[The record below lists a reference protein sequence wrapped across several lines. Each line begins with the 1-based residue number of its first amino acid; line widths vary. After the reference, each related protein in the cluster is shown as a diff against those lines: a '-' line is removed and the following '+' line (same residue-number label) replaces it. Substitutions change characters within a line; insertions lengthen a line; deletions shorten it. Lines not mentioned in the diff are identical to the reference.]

1 MNVQYPAIFKLDK
14 EDKRYTV
21 QFIDLE
27 EAITEGETLEEAY
40 FNATEVLTLTL
51 DARMDEKMPIPKPS
65 KSLKAKG
72 AKLIAPSA
80 RTQTALL
87 MRWSKGD
94 HTFAEIARVLNTSW
108 PAVSRLEN
116 PHYWASLKQL
126 ERVAAAM
133 GKKLVIS
140 FETNQK

>member
-1 MNVQYPAIFKLDK
+1 MNVQYPAIFKFDK
-14 EDKRYTV
+14 DDKRYTI
-21 QFIDLE
+21 QFIDLK
-27 EAITEGETLEEAY
+27 EAITEGETLQEAY
-40 FNATEVLTLTL
+40 FNAAEVLTLTL
-51 DARMDEKMPIPKPS
+51 DARMDEKMNIPKPS
-65 KSLKAKG
+65 KVKG

-140 FETNQK
+140 FESNQN